1 MSDEDLQA
9 QIDEL
14 KSKNKR
20 LSDDLKAARDSAKDA
35 DSLKARVSELTEQM
49 SAKDAEL
56 KETRAEARDRRLE
69 LRKVETE
76 RDEIAGRVEALTT
89 ERDTLATRLET
100 EPNEYKQKFE
110 QVAADLRNTKHQV
123 AYRKVA
129 DSFKVDTE
137 NLTKYNDFLKTVNYT
152 PETDD
157 PDEERISAVF
167 QDALKDR
174 PWYVKADPAPTTTY
188 DASATRQGNGNGH
201 TNGTA
206 AVAAKPPTQP
216 AKPGPGADR
225 GSSLATTQVGTA
237 PARIPGKL

>member
-110 QVAADLRNTKHQV
+110 QVAADLSDTKHQV

-137 NLTKYNDFLKTVNYT
+137 NLTKYNDFLKTAT
-152 PETDD
+152 TLPRPTI
-157 PDEERISAVF
+157 PTRSGFPPSSRTSSRIVPGTS
-167 QDALKDR
+167 R
-174 PWYVKADPAPTTTY
+174 PIPAPPRRTTLPPPGKAMAT
-188 DASATRQGNGNGH
+188 ATR
-201 TNGTA
+201 TA
-206 AVAAKPPTQP
+206 RRLLLPSRPRNRPSPVPVPTVGRAWQP
-216 AKPGPGADR
+216 RK
-225 GSSLATTQVGTA
+225 
-237 PARIPGKL
+237 